1 MTASLTFVGTATT
14 VLRLGGFTLLTD
26 PNFIRRG
33 QRVHLGYGLTSKR
46 RTDPALT
53 PAELPAYDA
62 LVLSHL
68 HGDHFDRVARRELPK
83 APPVVTTAKAAETL
97 RKWGFGGATGLDHW
111 ADWQTER
118 GDERLTITAVPGQH
132 GPAACTAAAAGDRHR
147 AGSGDRS
154 GDGWRRDLRV
164 YVTGDTLNVPRLS
177 EVTER
182 FPDVDVMVAHLGG
195 TKVLGVLVTM
205 DDRQGTDLVER
216 VRPGT
221 VVPVHYDDYGVFASP
236 LSNFV
241 AEMGR
246 RGHAALLKTVGRGQT
261 VDLFPTRHPG

>member
-26 PNFIRRG
+26 PNFVRRG

-111 ADWQTER
+111 ADWQTSPR
-118 GDERLTITAVPGQH
+118 RRAPDDH
-132 GPAACTAAAAGDRHR
+132 GRTRAARTGGRAPAAAAGDRHR
-147 AGSGDRS
+147 AGSGDAVGRRMAARPARLHHRRHAERAAAER
-154 GDGWRRDLRV
+154 GHRAVPGRRRHGGPPRRHEGARRARHDGRPAGHGPGRARPA
-164 YVTGDTLNVPRLS
+164 GHR
-177 EVTER
+177 
-182 FPDVDVMVAHLGG
+182 
-195 TKVLGVLVTM
+195 
-205 DDRQGTDLVER
+205 
-216 VRPGT
+216 RPG
-221 VVPVHYDDYGVFASP
+221 PLRRLRRLREPALRLRRRRWGGVAT
-236 LSNFV
+236 
-241 AEMGR
+241 R
-246 RGHAALLKTVGRGQT
+246 RC
-261 VDLFPTRHPG
+261 